1 MLKRLGVVIPS
12 TILTLLMAVSFST
25 PAFAF
30 VDTTEAAEEPTQVVE
45 EAEPTEEEKIPFTIA
60 GNGEVEDNIVD
71 DPSKAVEVVADTVK
85 LETHKED
92 IKLVEQSKAWVLSP
106 ERKASK
112 KEVEYAVKRLDGVIA
127 RITNAM
133 KSTIQKIQTTLMKP
147 EVKKA
152 GTEQIKKKAKSSIIE
167 QLSRKK
173 KEMAEREVS
182 RTIPAK
188 SKKQD
193 MEL

>member
-1 MLKRLGVVIPS
+1 MS
-12 TILTLLMAVSFST
+12 
-25 PAFAF
+25 
-30 VDTTEAAEEPTQVVE
+30 
-45 EAEPTEEEKIPFTIA
+45 KI
-60 GNGEVEDNIVD
+60 
-71 DPSKAVEVVADTVK
+71 
-85 LETHKED
+85 
-92 IKLVEQSKAWVLSP
+92 
-106 ERKASK
+106 
-112 KEVEYAVKRLDGVIA
+112 VIA
-127 RITNAM
+127 LGGNALQVDNEASASAQEKVA